1 MIQNTASKHAPWY
14 VIPADNKW
22 FTRLAVASA
31 AIEALNSLDL
41 QFPEVDKDKKKEL
54 EKVREALLQDKE

>member
-1 MIQNTASKHAPWY
+1 MIQRTATKHSPWY

-31 AIEALNSLDL
+31 IIQTLDGLDL
-41 QFPEVDKDKKKEL
+41 AFPDVDKAKKKEL
-54 EKVREALLQDKE
+54 ASVRDSLLAQKD